1 MFLHIGERGTF
12 FLAHEEDKHAG
23 EARFRPEPERIH
35 ARSCCWCLVGSDRRA
50 STARVNVYLDMGSWW
65 QKKAAGP
72 GKVQAK
78 KKANPKF
85 IIDCTTAETDSILDC
100 SNFEKYLKERIK
112 VGGKAGALGETVKVT
127 TEKSKIIVQV
137 PRLPQCLL
145 ASASCALERCHALPT
160 QAGRVPCASGLYC
173 VRVSVCVRRAPAV
186 VPCGVRA
193 SEEAGFCCE
202 PRHAMPQGIT
212 RAGTAPQLVPP
223 LGSLPSRTLGF
234 LPSGHSWLTPGRVS
248 VSSCRSLP
256 PRVRAVG
263 GVILE
268 AVLEVPCQE
277 VLEEDAN
284 ARLPACRGHE
294 QEHLRAQVLQHPGER
309 RGRGRRVSVAHVN
322 KTIGNRMP

>member
-1 MFLHIGERGTF
+1 M
-12 FLAHEEDKHAG
+12 
-23 EARFRPEPERIH
+23 
-35 ARSCCWCLVGSDRRA
+35 
-50 STARVNVYLDMGSWW
+50 
-65 QKKAAGP
+65 
-72 GKVQAK
+72 QAK

-145 ASASCALERCHALPT
+145 ASLPWSGAALCPRRRAAYRARRVYAL
-160 QAGRVPCASGLYC
+160 C
-173 VRVSVCVRRAPAV
+173 VCVSVCVRSAPADA
-186 VPCGVRA
+186 PYGVRA

-322 KTIGNRMP
+322 KTIGNRML

>member
-1 MFLHIGERGTF
+1 
-12 FLAHEEDKHAG
+12 
-23 EARFRPEPERIH
+23 
-35 ARSCCWCLVGSDRRA
+35 
-50 STARVNVYLDMGSWW
+50 MGRKTRMP
-65 QKKAAGP
+65 KKAAGP

-127 TEKSKIIVQV
+127 TEKSKIIV
-137 PRLPQCLL
+137 
-145 ASASCALERCHALPT
+145 
-160 QAGRVPCASGLYC
+160 
-173 VRVSVCVRRAPAV
+173 
-186 VPCGVRA
+186 
-193 SEEAGFCCE
+193 
-202 PRHAMPQGIT
+202 QGIT

-309 RGRGRRVSVAHVN
+309 CELPRDEDLMSAAGSGAQQTCCRCAS
-322 KTIGNRMP
+322 